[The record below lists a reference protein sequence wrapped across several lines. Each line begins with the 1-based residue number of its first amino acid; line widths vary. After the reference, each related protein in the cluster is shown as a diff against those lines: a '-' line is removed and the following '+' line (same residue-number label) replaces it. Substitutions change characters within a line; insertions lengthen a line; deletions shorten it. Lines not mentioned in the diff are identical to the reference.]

1 MKHYPLSR
9 CAASPWKGDDALCC
23 GAALAEHPSDHAA
36 PVASAAWNAQCR
48 GEQA

>member
-9 CAASPWKGDDALCC
+9 CAASPYHG
-23 GAALAEHPSDHAA
+23 A
-36 PVASAAWNAQCR
+36 PVAYAAWNAQCR